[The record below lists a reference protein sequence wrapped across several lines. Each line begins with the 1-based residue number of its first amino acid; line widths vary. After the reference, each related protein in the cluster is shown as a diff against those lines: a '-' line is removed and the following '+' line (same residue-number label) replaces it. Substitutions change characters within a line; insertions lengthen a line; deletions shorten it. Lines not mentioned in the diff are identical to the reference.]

1 MKKLLTYISAVTTL
15 VMLLSYFACFA
26 VSADKQEINT
36 ITLLG
41 DSITY
46 GYGLEENQHNYG
58 WYLGE
63 YYGAEVENL
72 AQNGLTSEELI
83 DMLETDDVQ
92 QAVKNADMVCLSIGG
107 NDLLHIFTESL
118 MGIMLNGGNSGIL
131 GNLQTNSGAA
141 VDPAAIGIDEDFIS
155 NTAKTFIDNF
165 KKEAPAK
172 LKPAAEQAMKN
183 VKAIS
188 EKLKELNP
196 TGEIV
201 MQTVYAPF
209 DSSDEKLAEAM
220 EQLNEFAAEYIDSMI
235 NEAIRANECD
245 IADIYLKF
253 SEKPRIYTNIDKMDI
268 HPNYIGHMLIAEE
281 IVETVGL
288 EGDFTPFKEFID
300 TMPYGS
306 VSEMPEY
313 ITNEL
318 DEISKGSLRRGTLE
332 SLIKREA
339 SIEST
344 QTETVTEATDEKVT
358 EAATTTQAAQH
369 ETEAATEK
377 KEEKSGLKNTLAR
390 ICMVLGLALI
400 LAVTTFKF
408 IRGRKKRK

>member
-1 MKKLLTYISAVTTL
+1 
-15 VMLLSYFACFA
+15 
-26 VSADKQEINT
+26 
-36 ITLLG
+36 
-41 DSITY
+41 
-46 GYGLEENQHNYG
+46 
-58 WYLGE
+58 
-63 YYGAEVENL
+63 
-72 AQNGLTSEELI
+72 
-83 DMLETDDVQ
+83 
-92 QAVKNADMVCLSIGG
+92 
-107 NDLLHIFTESL
+107 

-131 GNLQTNSGAA
+131 GNLRTNWGTA
-141 VDPAAIGIDEDFIS
+141 VDPAAIGIDEDCIA
-155 NTAKTFIDNF
+155 NTAKIFIDNF

-183 VKAIS
+183 VKAIC

-358 EAATTTQAAQH
+358 EAATTTQAAQP